1 MLVLPPVSQG
11 RIAML
16 ASQFTSEDMNTL
28 SVTYGR
34 VCATLGITA
43 SSVDAD
49 RRNRAASVLSS
60 LARRGDCRAAALER
74 RAIKV
79 LKP

>member
-1 MLVLPPVSQG
+1 MLVLPPVNQG

-16 ASQFTSEDMNTL
+16 ASQFISEDMNTL

-43 SSVDAD
+43 SNVDTWHHGQQ
-49 RRNRAASVLSS
+49 
-60 LARRGDCRAAALER
+60 RGC
-74 RAIKV
+74 
-79 LKP
+79 

>member
-28 SVTYGR
+28 TSPIRKGV
-34 VCATLGITA
+34 
-43 SSVDAD
+43 
-49 RRNRAASVLSS
+49 RNTWHH
-60 LARRGDCRAAALER
+60 GQQCGC
-74 RAIKV
+74 
-79 LKP
+79 